1 MEQSRHGEGITSV
14 KVHHQPGGTQQHN
27 IFGADPD
34 ADKDRFGAKQNNNNN
49 AVPAAVKPPEVTEKP
64 GAQAAVVEE
73 EKEPAGKTSVKV
85 HAPPGGKSQITF
97 G

>member
-14 KVHHQPGGTQQHN
+14 KVHHQPGGQQQHN
-27 IFGADPD
+27 IFGGDPE
-34 ADKDRFGAKQNNNNN
+34 ADKDRFGARQNNN
-49 AVPAAVKPPEVTEKP
+49 AVPAAVKPQEVTEKP
-64 GAQAAVVEE
+64 GAQAAVNNNEE
-73 EKEPAGKTSVKV
+73 SKEPAGKISVKV